1 MGRSVA
7 DVALLENVIAGAHP
21 SDHASLRD
29 PPLLPLDPEPPAGLR
44 VGLAVTLGD
53 FPMDSELEAAT
64 RAFGRALSSAG
75 VKVEEIEVDL
85 RRQDVLDAMMIH
97 FGAIFGPSVAEVAEG
112 REELLTPYAA
122 HFDRLSAEALEKH
135 GYYRGLQLE
144 ASIQAAVGDAID
156 RYDALVCP
164 TLATTG
170 WAAGDEY
177 IDHGLVVDDVEL
189 DFYFEAL
196 LTPVFNIA
204 SRHPVL
210 NVPSGRASNG
220 VPIGVQ
226 IVGRTYDDPTPF
238 RIAAAAERLLG
249 WWSDPTWRPS
259 LV

>member
-1 MGRSVA
+1 
-7 DVALLENVIAGAHP
+7 
-21 SDHASLRD
+21 
-29 PPLLPLDPEPPAGLR
+29 
-44 VGLAVTLGD
+44 
-53 FPMDSELEAAT
+53 
-64 RAFGRALSSAG
+64 
-75 VKVEEIEVDL
+75 
-85 RRQDVLDAMMIH
+85 MMIH